1 MVNNHLTPR
10 VEPENKSLLYTI
22 KSETIPC
29 IMCYISKSDW
39 SLLLLVNIQYD
50 IPKID
55 HDTKVSL

>member
-10 VEPENKSLLYTI
+10 VDPENEFIVYH

-39 SLLLLVNIQYD
+39 SLLLLVNIHYD
-50 IPKID
+50 ILKID
-55 HDTKVSL
+55 HDTKVSP